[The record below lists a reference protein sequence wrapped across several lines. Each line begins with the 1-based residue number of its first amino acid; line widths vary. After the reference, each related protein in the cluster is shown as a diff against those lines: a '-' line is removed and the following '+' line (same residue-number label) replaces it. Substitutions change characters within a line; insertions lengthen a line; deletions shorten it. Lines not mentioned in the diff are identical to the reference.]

1 METSILIAV
10 ARADLVLS
18 TAWAVIVSPF
28 VRLPLC
34 VAVGVLVASVL
45 SNALNQ

>member
-1 METSILIAV
+1 MEQSILIAV

-18 TAWAVIVSPF
+18 TVRAVIMSPF

-34 VAVGVLVASVL
+34 VAVGVLIGRCLMRWSR
-45 SNALNQ
+45 